1 MIRRPPRSTL
11 FPYTTLFRSKKFP
24 AELSGG
30 MMKRVG
36 IARAIV
42 LNPKYLFVDE
52 PNSGLDP
59 QTSGLIDKDRKST
72 RLNSSHANISYAVF
86 CLKKKKKIKQ
96 KQ

>member
-1 MIRRPPRSTL
+1 MDRVNEVLERVNLKGSN
-11 FPYTTLFRSKKFP
+11 KKFP

-59 QTSGLIDKDRKST
+59 QTSGLLI
-72 RLNSSHANISYAVF
+72 NS
-86 CLKKKKKIKQ
+86 LKKLPTNTISPRLLTRTT
-96 KQ
+96 